1 MVVIQYLRV
10 PLLEFPGL
18 GMMKPWV
25 LEVTVIFSKKKSAGC
40 FFSEGCLGLLK
51 TVRIGNFRSFTA
63 KRCLQKMTFGFQKEG
78 SHRRNLFHLFSG
90 VNSLWNLVI
99 GFLRGVVI
107 PLIFP
112 KVPQSAL
119 GILRVPQLHP
129 PFEHPPPL
137 RILQLWLCIFWLVH
151 LLEERFPKRR
161 QWGSD
166 WDLHYVGKCAP
177 KHPKLNTA

>member
-1 MVVIQYLRV
+1 MKQPGWLMESIPAVFSSWLRCIGNLKGINHLRLLIICLLSMVVIQYLRV

-25 LEVTVIFSKKKSAGC
+25 FGSYSNISKKKSAGC

-78 SHRRNLFHLFSG
+78 SIVGTFSIFFR

-99 GFLRGVVI
+99 GFLRGGGDS
-107 PLIFP
+107 P
-112 KVPQSAL
+112 
-119 GILRVPQLHP
+119 
-129 PFEHPPPL
+129 
-137 RILQLWLCIFWLVH
+137 
-151 LLEERFPKRR
+151 
-161 QWGSD
+161 
-166 WDLHYVGKCAP
+166 
-177 KHPKLNTA
+177 